1 VTVTTTE
8 THTLSHF
15 KRHAAAVI
23 ERIKASGQPIV
34 LTVHGKAE
42 LVVQNADAYRRLR
55 ELAEKAEMYEF
66 LKGSIADADA
76 GRTRP
81 MREAIEAL
89 GRTDALP
96 R

>member
-1 VTVTTTE
+1 VPELTADA
-8 THTLSHF
+8 HTLSHF
-15 KRHAAAVI
+15 KRHTAELV
-23 ERIKASGQPIV
+23 ERIKATGQPV
-34 LTVHGKAE
+34 LLTVHGKAE
-42 LVVQNADAYRRLR
+42 LVVQDAAAYQRLV
-55 ELAEKAEMYEF
+55 EMAEKVEMYEF
-66 LKGSIADADA
+66 LKRSIADADA